1 MMTSE
6 SGSET
11 RPCAVSF
18 HFGIPLPHQIQALK
32 DAGILTMVSATNFAE
47 AKAIQQGL
55 ISSLLKALRLEV
67 TGVSL
72 APSLMP
78 QSKPLIWSS

>member
-1 MMTSE
+1 MNLVL
-6 SGSET
+6 ET

-47 AKAIQQGL
+47 AKAIQAAGIDIIIAQG
-55 ISSLLKALRLEV
+55 IEAEV

-78 QSKPLIWSS
+78 QSKLLIWSS